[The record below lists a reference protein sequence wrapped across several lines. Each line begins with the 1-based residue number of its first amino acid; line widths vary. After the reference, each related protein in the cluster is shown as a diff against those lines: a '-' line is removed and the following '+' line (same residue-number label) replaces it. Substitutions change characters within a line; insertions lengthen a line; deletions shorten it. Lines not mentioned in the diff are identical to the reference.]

1 MGYKNV
7 RSLAGGLQAWIGA
20 GLPVSRGSYS
30 IED

>member
-20 GLPVSRGSYS
+20 GLPAWRGGYP